1 MSRNRPRV
9 LRQQMRYKAWTRAR
23 SKDMMAP
30 PTAVAVGCLMKVT
43 VCRPTMRRATP
54 IPETVAVA
62 ACAPSRNRGN
72 SRSRVPQ
79 CGGAPMASLFH
90 TNFAHR
96 HLRISVRT
104 ASTSNMLNM
113 SSASR
118 AGGEWCNKGPLC
130 HDCRLG
136 PDGRPPSCINCVK
149 RLPGWRRVGILS
161 ADMGKMREVASKW
174 AYYSA
179 HAVSA
184 VAANHE

>member
-118 AGGEWCNKGPLC
+118 AGGGGAHSRAGAGIWFASGAIRAHYVMIAGSGPM
-130 HDCRLG
+130 DA
-136 PDGRPPSCINCVK
+136 RP
-149 RLPGWRRVGILS
+149 R
-161 ADMGKMREVASKW
+161 ASI
-174 AYYSA
+174 A
-179 HAVSA
+179 
-184 VAANHE
+184 